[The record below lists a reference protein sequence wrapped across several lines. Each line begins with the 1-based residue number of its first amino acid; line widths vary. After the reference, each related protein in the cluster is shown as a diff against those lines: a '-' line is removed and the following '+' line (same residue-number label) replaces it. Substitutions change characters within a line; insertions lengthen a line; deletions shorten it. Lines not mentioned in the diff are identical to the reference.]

1 MLTKINLRLLCT
13 ITLCFTLV
21 NGFNFPLPLKE
32 NLELSSLSTE
42 AHGKS
47 SGGRSRGG
55 SFRSRP
61 SGSSSKSKPSSSSPS
76 RSQSKPPASKKSKP
90 KPPTSSPPQKTIPS
104 PAKSPP
110 SSPTQTIKPS
120 PSPTP
125 YTQPN
130 SSPIQT
136 APQNVAPP
144 PSNRNRTYRDD
155 DDDDYYYNNRP
166 ASYSSGGVYTSSQSS
181 FFSFLDFLVFLIV
194 LLLVI
199 IALVI
204 LIRTLNSKK
213 SSSAANLASSTTVVN
228 RERDNDI
235 FTITKLQVALL
246 SNAPGIQSELSQ
258 LTMETQTYTQ
268 EGLMELLQES
278 TLILLRNSD
287 YWSHALSRSQSLRID
302 QAEKVFEK
310 ISLTERGKFS
320 AETLSNVSGKIKT
333 KEFSAPD
340 NEIASYIVV
349 TLIVGTA
356 DDKPLISSIHSRD
369 QLHSALTTLGTV
381 QEDYLMQLELLWSP
395 QTDQDS
401 LTYDELLTEY
411 TDMIQI
417 S

>member
-1 MLTKINLRLLCT
+1 MLTKLNLRLLCT
-13 ITLCFTLV
+13 LTLCFTLV
-21 NGFNFPLPLKE
+21 NGFNFPLPITE
-32 NLELSSLSTE
+32 NLELSSFSKE
-42 AHGKS
+42 AYGKS

-61 SGSSSKSKPSSSSPS
+61 SGSSSKSKPSSNSPS

-90 KPPTSSPPQKTIPS
+90 ATSSPPRKKTPS
-104 PAKSPP
+104 PAKSPQ
-110 SSPTQTIKPS
+110 SSPTQTTKPS
-120 PSPTP
+120 PSP

-130 SSPIQT
+130 SSPTQA

-144 PSNRNRTYRDD
+144 PSNSSRTYRDY
-155 DDDDYYYNNRP
+155 DDDDYYYNNQP
-166 ASYSSGGVYTSSQSS
+166 ASYSSGGIYTSSQSS

-213 SSSAANLASSTTVVN
+213 SSSASNLASSGTIVN

-246 SNAPGIQSELSQ
+246 SNAPGIQGELSQ
-258 LTMETQTYTQ
+258 LTMETSTDTQ

-287 YWSHALSRSQSLRID
+287 YWSHVLSSSQSLKID
-302 QAEKVFEK
+302 QAEQVFEK

-320 AETLSNVSGKIKT
+320 AETLSNVSGRIKT
-333 KEFSAPD
+333 KGFTPPS

-356 DDKPLISSIHSRD
+356 DDKPLIGSIHSIE
-369 QLHSALTTLGTV
+369 QLHSALTTLGTM